1 MIVKLKTTLGNR
13 PTEGTELVAQ
23 RATVPMIIALMAVT
37 LGFATVLLVQENTAP
52 PMTYAG
58 AYVGMMLT
66 VYIGVRLWLPH
77 ADALLIPIVT
87 VLSGMGLIMIY
98 FCLF

>member
-1 MIVKLKTTLGNR
+1 M
-13 PTEGTELVAQ
+13 AQ

-52 PMTYAG
+52 PVTYAG
-58 AYVGMMLT
+58 AYVGMMIT